1 MSEMLGGQG
10 ERERDLCQGG
20 LVPILGRDP
29 HGSSAM
35 ESSRREGGLPETL
48 PSQLSQRQDLCLWSG
63 ALSPLSSSAPHL
75 SPLLPPLS
83 PDPPRPLLCLPS
95 TSPHLPLPPSL
106 PSASPPLLLRPHPTL
121 HHFVSVICLPFHRCP
136 SSSSEEAVIT
146 EISRGRRRGLSWGRV
161 AEEQC

>member
-1 MSEMLGGQG
+1 MKRGTWEEWCLSAMRGGQG
-10 ERERDLCQGG
+10 GRERDLCQGG

-29 HGSSAM
+29 RGSSAM

-83 PDPPRPLLCLPS
+83 PDPPRPRLCLPS
-95 TSPHLPLPPSL
+95 TSPHLPHPPFH
-106 PSASPPLLLRPHPTL
+106 PSASPPLILR
-121 HHFVSVICLPFHRCP
+121 LPVHRCP
-136 SSSSEEAVIT
+136 SSSSEEAVIS